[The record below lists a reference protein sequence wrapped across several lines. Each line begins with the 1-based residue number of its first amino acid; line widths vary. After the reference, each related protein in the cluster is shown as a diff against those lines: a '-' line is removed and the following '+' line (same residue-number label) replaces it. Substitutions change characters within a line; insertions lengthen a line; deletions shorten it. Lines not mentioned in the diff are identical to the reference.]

1 MGILVKSPDGNDV
14 TDVIIDDI
22 TTSKQLATALRC
34 YREEL
39 WRSCSDVI
47 NKSKG
52 LEANLKRLSFQLT
65 EKNDALWMNKNV
77 SGDAVNSDFEA
88 SRVTSSILTRNKS
101 TLRGVLADVIEV
113 RGDVTMLKMRVRAA
127 VLF

>member
-1 MGILVKSPDGNDV
+1 
-14 TDVIIDDI
+14 
-22 TTSKQLATALRC
+22 
-34 YREEL
+34 
-39 WRSCSDVI
+39 
-47 NKSKG
+47 
-52 LEANLKRLSFQLT
+52 
-65 EKNDALWMNKNV
+65 MNKNV
-77 SGDAVNSDFEA
+77 SGDDVNSDFEV